1 MKVFF
6 FMLSAA
12 LLVACSNS
20 STVPGDIIPS
30 QKMGIII
37 WQLMQSDE
45 YVNKQLYKD
54 SVKKTST
61 EKMKIYQQ
69 VFDLNGTSVNEFKK
83 SYQFY
88 MAHPDITRVMFD
100 SISARAGRQRADMY
114 KSKPAVVK
122 IKPDT
127 LTTKPA
133 AISIKPDT
141 GKIKSV
147 VIKVKPDTATSKS
160 KKSKSKRP
168 KKPGKKS

>member
-1 MKVFF
+1 MRVFL

-20 STVPGDIIPS
+20 TTVPGDIIPS

-37 WQLMQSDE
+37 WQLIQSDE

-54 SVKKTST
+54 SLKKNST

-69 VFDLNGTSVNEFKK
+69 VFDLNGTSLNEFKK

-114 KSKPAVVK
+114 KSQPAVVK

-127 LTTKPA
+127 LKTKPA
-133 AISIKPDT
+133 AISVQPDT
-141 GKIKSV
+141 GKTKSV
-147 VIKVKPDTATSKS
+147 IIKPKPDTATAKS
-160 KKSKSKRP
+160 KKSKSKRH
-168 KKPGKKS
+168 KKAVKKT